1 MDPFEGRRKSLQ
13 AASPRATAWT
23 QARVAELPPP
33 ATIRDR
39 NLAQLDLARRFAE
52 RFGVDLV
59 HAVEAIAPLYAA
71 KHPPMGH
78 RAVALRRRLP
88 A

>member
-1 MDPFEGRRKSLQ
+1 MDPFKLRSLQ

-23 QARVAELPPP
+23 QARVAEMPAP

-39 NLAQLDLARRFAE
+39 NLAQLDLAKRFAE
-52 RFGVDLV
+52 RFGVGMV
-59 HAVEAIAPLYAA
+59 HAVEAIAPIYAR
-71 KHPPMGH
+71 KHPAMGH
-78 RAVALRRRLP
+78 RAVGLRRRPL